1 MYKLILQGLLALIF
15 TSFISYKLINSRVNL
30 IDLKNASIKQ
40 MTKSIT
46 GDLDRAMPFINA
58 AGYSIFSI
66 QAQLSVPPKVFA
78 IFEYDKLVDEK
89 TQEMLVKALDDNT
102 IGKLVLI
109 ALIDAFKID
118 KTIVLKNMKLKRI
131 NITIGIP
138 PSIIVDYR

>member
-1 MYKLILQGLLALIF
+1 MYKLIIQGFLAL
-15 TSFISYKLINSRVNL
+15 TLTTFISYKLINSDVNL
-30 IDLKNASIKQ
+30 IELKNASIEH

-46 GDLDRAMPFINA
+46 DDLDRAMPLINA
-58 AGYSIFSI
+58 AGYKIFSI

-78 IFEYDKLVDEK
+78 IFEYDRLVDKE
-89 TQEMLVKALDDNT
+89 TQDMLVKALDDNT
-102 IGKLVLI
+102 IGQLVLI

-118 KTIVLKNMKLKRI
+118 KTIQLKNMELKRI